1 MHHKPAFFAKPLF
14 RWLGLVVFM
23 GLCVLGSLW
32 FLGGVREQAADRS
45 LANPALPD
53 QASLI
58 ERGRY
63 LARIGNCAF
72 CHTRRDGAAFAGGRA
87 IDTPFGAVYS
97 SNITPDAQFGIGG
110 WTADDFWRALHHG
123 VSRSGRLLYP
133 AFPYTSYTLVTRADA
148 DALFAYL
155 QSLPASATANIPH
168 TLRWPYNTELALR
181 VWRALYFQ
189 PAAPQPDALAAATG
203 EVAAARGEY
212 LVNALG
218 HCLECHSARNALG
231 GRKASGTS
239 GAVLPGS
246 AWFAPSLFDTAE
258 ASVAH
263 WTQAEV
269 VAFLTTGI
277 NTHAQASG
285 PMAEV
290 VLHSTQYLHDADAQ
304 AMAGYLRGLPQVSQV
319 PQVPPQKPPAQPL
332 EKPARMA
339 VGKGAQL
346 YEQHCADCHGLQGQG
361 QPGAYPALVGNRMVL
376 LDNSNNPIL
385 SVMQGGFAP
394 ATAGN
399 PRPYGMPPFMLR
411 LSDAELAQ
419 VLSHVRTSW
428 GNQAAPVL
436 ELDITTLRQ
445 SLAH

>member
-1 MHHKPAFFAKPLF
+1 MPRKPTFVAKPLF

-32 FLGGVREQAADRS
+32 FLGGVREQAAGRP
-45 LANPALPD
+45 LANPVLPAD

-72 CHTRRDGAAFAGGRA
+72 CHTRRGGAAFAGGRA

-97 SNITPDAQFGIGG
+97 SNITPDAQYGLGG

-133 AFPYTSYTLVTRADA
+133 AFPYTSYTLVSRADA
-148 DALFAYL
+148 DALFAWL
-155 QSLPASATANIPH
+155 QSLPASATANTPH
-168 TLRWPYNTELALR
+168 ALRWPYNTELALR

-189 PAAPQPDALAAATG
+189 PATPLPNSLAPAT
-203 EVAAARGEY
+203 EEAAAARGEY
-212 LVNALG
+212 LVNGLG
-218 HCLECHSARNALG
+218 HCLECHSARNLLG
-231 GRKASGTS
+231 GRKASGKG

-263 WTQAEV
+263 WTQAEA
-269 VAFLTTGI
+269 VAFLTSGS

-304 AMAGYLRGLPQVSQV
+304 AMAGYLRALPQV
-319 PQVPPQKPPAQPL
+319 PQKPPIQPS
-332 EKPARMA
+332 EKPASMA
-339 VGKGAQL
+339 VGNGARL
-346 YEQHCADCHGLQGQG
+346 YEQHCANCHGLQGQG
-361 QPGAYPALVGNRMVL
+361 QPGAYPALAGNRMVL

-385 SVMQGGFAP
+385 SVMQGGFAA

-419 VLSHVRTSW
+419 VLSYVRTSW

-436 ELDITTLRQ
+436 ELDINTLRQ
-445 SLAH
+445 TLAR